1 VDHILTA
8 RVALPGSYK
17 TDAQI
22 VGFFQ
27 QLIARMAAK
36 PGVTGVATT
45 DWAPLTDA
53 IGLTRFAVDGEA
65 TPEAG
70 HYPVANMRRASPTY
84 FDLMRVP
91 ILEGRALTDHDVS
104 SDGAAPIMVNETLA
118 RRFFHG
124 NAVGRGILLG
134 VMDKPQRYPI
144 AGVIADTL
152 ELGLNKPAEPTLYF
166 AGYTSYG
173 NSAVLLIHTVGD
185 PMALAGVLGCEVMA
199 LDREAPVSE
208 VQTME
213 EIVGKSV
220 SGRKFSVLLISLFG
234 ALALVLAAVGL
245 YGVVSYSVTQ
255 RNREMGLRMAL
266 GAQQGQ
272 VLRMVIGEAM
282 KLTILG
288 AAVGAGAA
296 IFAGQAL
303 ASQLYGVRSSD
314 PASFVAA
321 AATLLVFSML
331 GAWIPA
337 MRAMR
342 VDPVVALKEE

>member
-1 VDHILTA
+1 
-8 RVALPGSYK
+8 
-17 TDAQI
+17 
-22 VGFFQ
+22 
-27 QLIARMAAK
+27 
-36 PGVTGVATT
+36 
-45 DWAPLTDA
+45 
-53 IGLTRFAVDGEA
+53 
-65 TPEAG
+65 
-70 HYPVANMRRASPTY
+70 
-84 FDLMRVP
+84 
-91 ILEGRALTDHDVS
+91 VS
-104 SDGAAPIMVNETLA
+104 SDGSAPIIVNETLA

-152 ELGLNKPAEPTLYF
+152 ELGLDKPAEPTLYF

-173 NSAVLLIHTVGD
+173 NSAVVLIHTKGD
-185 PMALAGVLGCEVMA
+185 PMTLAGVLRREVAA

-213 EIVGKSV
+213 EIVDKSV

-234 ALALVLAAVGL
+234 GLALVLAAVGL

-282 KLTILG
+282 KLTIVG
-288 AAVGAGAA
+288 AAVGGVVA
-296 IFAGQAL
+296 IFAVQAL

-314 PASFVAA
+314 PASFVVA

-337 MRAMR
+337 LRAMR